1 MATKDMRVLFFDKG
15 LYTYT
20 ARKLGEFYSKVWYYM
35 PESNAFPCSQFAEIG
50 TGFPEIER
58 VYDFWEYVDKA
69 DLIVFPDVHEGKM
82 QAWLRN
88 KGYRVFGSG
97 KSEKLE
103 LDKIYHLECLEKAGL
118 PVPYTEVIEGLDNLV
133 SFLEGKKDRY
143 IKTNTYRGDFE
154 TYHYVSMA
162 HAKPWVDTLRLK
174 LGVRADKAEF
184 LVQKGIPAACE
195 AGYDGF
201 IIDGKATDNGL
212 CGYEVKDRGF
222 ICKVFDQT
230 PEILSN
236 INTKMSPF
244 MSDCRGHFSSEV
256 RITESGKAYYLDPT
270 CYSADTEVLTDQ
282 GWKFFFDLDG
292 SEKVCTL
299 DPETR
304 KIEYQKPSGYVTYP
318 FKGDMI
324 SISSPKKVIDLL
336 VTPNHSVWGSERVKS
351 APIKEFRADSL
362 PSKLC
367 LPRTG
372 EWSGEHIAFH
382 TIPAY
387 DVSWTS
393 GREGKTKREY
403 SQPSVDI
410 PMEDWLRFL
419 AIYLGDGSCSRW
431 GVCVAQYDKIEIY
444 EEIIK
449 KLPFN
454 YSRTSTGFNIHS
466 VQLRAHL
473 KAFGICDKKYIPDYV
488 KNLTSEQ
495 INVFLDAYILGDGEK
510 REAGGRRIFTT
521 SKQLADDMQELFLKA
536 GSVANIRE
544 AKVKGT
550 VMTCGGRSYVRK
562 RNALIISERPSHD
575 TCWIEGQSSCRSDS
589 YVNKVGYDGDVYD
602 VEVPN
607 HVLYVRRNGKPCWSG
622 NCRIPSPPGELMSEL
637 YENYAE
643 AFWQIAG
650 GEVPKMKPKAKFG
663 AEIIM
668 TSHWHTDH
676 ELCVEYPSEI
686 AKFVKLKN
694 DCRRGKY
701 NYCIP
706 NGDDEFFG
714 AAIYYADTLQG
725 AIDGCLDVAKQIDAH
740 KFHVDSEMF
749 KEALEAVKSGEKFGI
764 KY

>member
-58 VYDFWEYVDKA
+58 VNDFWEYVDKA
-69 DLIVFPDVHEGKM
+69 DLIVFPDVHDGKM

-133 SFLEGKKDRY
+133 SFLDGKKDRY

-162 HAKPWVDTLRLK
+162 HAKPWIDTLRLK

-201 IIDGKATDNGL
+201 CVDGKYTENGL

-222 ICKVFDQT
+222 VCKVFEQT
-230 PEILSN
+230 PDILSN
-236 INTKMSPF
+236 INTKMAPF

-256 RITESGKAYYLDPT
+256 RITEAGKAYYLDPT
-270 CYSADTEVLTDQ
+270 Q
-282 GWKFFFDLDG
+282 
-292 SEKVCTL
+292 
-299 DPETR
+299 
-304 KIEYQKPSGYVTYP
+304 
-318 FKGDMI
+318 
-324 SISSPKKVIDLL
+324 
-336 VTPNHSVWGSERVKS
+336 
-351 APIKEFRADSL
+351 
-362 PSKLC
+362 
-367 LPRTG
+367 
-372 EWSGEHIAFH
+372 
-382 TIPAY
+382 
-387 DVSWTS
+387 
-393 GREGKTKREY
+393 
-403 SQPSVDI
+403 
-410 PMEDWLRFL
+410 
-419 AIYLGDGSCSRW
+419 
-431 GVCVAQYDKIEIY
+431 
-444 EEIIK
+444 
-449 KLPFN
+449 
-454 YSRTSTGFNIHS
+454 
-466 VQLRAHL
+466 
-473 KAFGICDKKYIPDYV
+473 
-488 KNLTSEQ
+488 
-495 INVFLDAYILGDGEK
+495 
-510 REAGGRRIFTT
+510 
-521 SKQLADDMQELFLKA
+521 
-536 GSVANIRE
+536 
-544 AKVKGT
+544 
-550 VMTCGGRSYVRK
+550 
-562 RNALIISERPSHD
+562 
-575 TCWIEGQSSCRSDS
+575 
-589 YVNKVGYDGDVYD
+589 
-602 VEVPN
+602 
-607 HVLYVRRNGKPCWSG
+607 
-622 NCRIPSPPGELMSEL
+622 RIPSPPGELMSEL

-650 GEVPKMKPKAKFG
+650 GEVPKMKPRAKFG
-663 AEIIM
+663 AEIIL

-676 ELCVEYPSEI
+676 ELCVEYPSEV
-686 AKFVKLKN
+686 AKFIKLKN

-714 AAIYYADTLQG
+714 AAVYYADTLQG
-725 AIDGCLDVAKQIDAH
+725 AIDGCLDVAKQVEAH
-740 KFHVDSEMF
+740 KFHVDEEMF
-749 KEALEAVKSGEKFGI
+749 KEAVEAVKSGEKFGI